1 MRIAACLA
9 VVLFAAPS
17 FAQEAPLTKVYACAD
32 IADGAARLACFDGA
46 VASLKQAQASGGVA
60 VVSRAQI
67 EKAEKE
73 AFGLPTPSLSELAR
87 STAAAAS
94 PVANSTAAATAP
106 APAPQALDNIILTIT
121 SLKKLPNGTYRFT
134 MDNGQVWQ
142 QIDTYDLGTLTKTPM
157 TAEIRKASVGSFMLK
172 AGGRTA
178 VRVRRIE

>member
-1 MRIAACLA
+1 MRFAACLA
-9 VVLFAAPS
+9 IVLLAAPA
-17 FAQEAPLTKVYACAD
+17 FAQEPPLTKVYACAD
-32 IADGAARLACFDGA
+32 VADGAARLACFDSA
-46 VASLKQAQASGGVA
+46 VAGLKQAQASGGVA

-73 AFGLPTPSLSELAR
+73 AFGLPTPSLTELAR
-87 STAAAAS
+87 STAPAAP

-106 APAPQALDNIILTIT
+106 APPQPLDSITLTIT
-121 SLKKLPNGTYRFT
+121 ALKQLPNGAYRFT

-142 QIDTYDLGTLTKTPM
+142 QIDTYDLGRLTKTPM
-157 TAEIRKASVGSFMLK
+157 TAEIRKASIGSFMLK